1 MNIMTA
7 KEILKKYTI
16 LYVEDDKMVNEELS
30 FFLKKIVGTV
40 YTAFNGKE
48 GLSAYKKY
56 KPDAVVTDIKMPIM
70 SGLEMAK
77 NIKEIDNDVPIIV
90 TTAFDEQEYLLNS
103 VDIGIDEYVLKP
115 INPFTLLDSIINS
128 LNTLK
133 RKKELIHKN
142 IHPAI

>member
-1 MNIMTA
+1 MTA

>member
-40 YTAFNGKE
+40 YTAFNGKD
-48 GLSAYKKY
+48 GLIAYKKY
-56 KPDAVVTDIKMPIM
+56 KPDVVLTDIKMPIM

-133 RKKELIHKN
+133 QKKESIHKN
-142 IHPAI
+142 IRPVI

>member
-1 MNIMTA
+1 MTA

-16 LYVEDDKMVNEELS
+16 LYVEDDKVVNEELS

-48 GLSAYKKY
+48 GLIAYKKY
-56 KPDAVVTDIKMPIM
+56 KPDVVLTDIKMPIM

-77 NIKEIDNDVPIIV
+77 NIKDIDNDVPIIV
-90 TTAFDEQEYLLNS
+90 TTAYDEQEYLLNS

-115 INPFTLLDSIINS
+115 INPLTLLDSIINS

-133 RKKELIHKN
+133 QKKELIHKN
-142 IHPAI
+142 IHPVI

>member
-7 KEILKKYTI
+7 KEILKRYSI
-16 LYVEDDKMVNEELS
+16 LYVEDDKMVNEGLS

-40 YTAFNGKE
+40 YTAFNGKD
-48 GLSAYKKY
+48 GLIAYKKY
-56 KPDAVVTDIKMPIM
+56 KPDVVVTDIKMPIM
-70 SGLEMAK
+70 SGLEMAR
-77 NIKEIDNDVPIIV
+77 NIKEMDNDVPIIV
-90 TTAFDEQEYLLNS
+90 TTAFSEQEYLLNS

-115 INPFTLLDSIINS
+115 IKPSILLDSIIKS

-142 IHPAI
+142 IHPVI